1 MPRLYAW
8 LAALG
13 AALSLLLA
21 AWRKGKTDERS
32 KQQLAAEQ
40 AKTVAA
46 NARAVADVAAARG
59 DAAEQLRK
67 DWPRR

>member
-1 MPRLYAW
+1 MPRIYAW
-8 LAALG
+8 LAAFG
-13 AALSLLLA
+13 AALGLLVA
-21 AWRKGKTDERS
+21 AWRKGKTDERG
-32 KQQLAAEQ
+32 KQELEAER

-67 DWPRR
+67 DWFRR